1 MGVSGQ
7 SGGVSRDDLVKA
19 LATLSS
25 LGFCVA
31 KATTTPGVPRCMRR
45 PPKTS
50 IVTFKDVLKEYDRTC
65 PKSA

>member
-1 MGVSGQ
+1 MN
-7 SGGVSRDDLVKA
+7 RDDLVKA

-31 KATTTPGVPRCMRR
+31 KATTTPGVPRSMRR
-45 PPKTS
+45 PPKVKT
-50 IVTFKDVLKEYDRTC
+50 VPFKDVLKEYDRAC